1 MNGLLA
7 FGSFAAYSASKFA
20 VTGLSDAIRDEFA
33 PFGIGVSVLFPG
45 LTRSLMSLADIESGQ
60 IPREGL
66 ESKMMEPIWLGRM
79 EVQAIEQNERSE
91 EHTAELQSLMHK
103 SYAVVCLKKK

>member
-45 LTRSLMSLADIESGQ
+45 LTRRLMSLADIESGQ

-66 ESKMMEPIWLGRM
+66 ESTMLEPIWLGRM
-79 EVQAIEQNERSE
+79 VSSVDRRVGKECVSTCNSRWSPE
-91 EHTAELQSLMHK
+91 
-103 SYAVVCLKKK
+103 